1 MLETLTKMKKVSGM
15 TTAEIARRSGVPEP
29 TLVKLF
35 AGVTKNPSFQTMQ
48 RVSQAM
54 GFTTNDLCRPPEE
67 LDHRPAPQEDR
78 PEDTEQWLTRLLVD
92 RGYLAPGEDITEAQA
107 AFLIHWAG
115 LLDAWFERKSE

>member
-1 MLETLTKMKKVSGM
+1 MLETLTKMKKASGM

-35 AGVTKNPSFQTMQ
+35 AGVTKNPSFQTIQ
-48 RVSQAM
+48 RVTQAM
-54 GFTTNDLCRPPEE
+54 GFTTNDLCQPPEE
-67 LDHRPAPQEDR
+67 LVPRPAPQDE
-78 PEDTEQWLTRLLVD
+78 PEDTERWLARLLVD

-115 LLDAWFERKSE
+115 MLDAWFERKGE